1 MFLPTFAFKKRMIY
15 TQDNISEFEQ
25 AASNKYAEN
34 KKTLERLKIKKG
46 KTVDEAF
53 HALHEA
59 VFEETDCLQCA
70 NCCKT
75 TSPIFTDNDIERI
88 AKHLRMR
95 PADLI
100 GKHLHLD
107 DESDYVLN
115 NAPCIFL
122 DADNYCTIY
131 EARPRACREYPHTNR
146 KNMTGILKLTLANT
160 KVCPAVFEIM
170 ERLKKVGI

>member
-1 MFLPTFAFKKRMIY
+1 MIY

-25 AASNKYAEN
+25 AASNKYTEN
-34 KKTLERLKIKKG
+34 KKALERLKIKKG

-53 HALHEA
+53 HSLHEA

-107 DESDYVLN
+107 DENDYVLN
-115 NAPCIFL
+115 IAPCVFL
-122 DADNYCTIY
+122 DTDNYCTIY

-160 KVCPAVFEIM
+160 KVCPAVFEIV
-170 ERLKKVGI
+170 ERLKKLGV